1 MLEPKCNI
9 CKQIKRE
16 ILEKGSSQLERR
28 LYNCRKFN
36 PRGPETQSDIAR
48 EFGFAQVSMSK
59 HLKFH
64 QNPNEQ
70 ALVNERFE
78 RNIERQ
84 AKYVSVQDTI
94 LEKGLQQIEDG
105 EIKLNASTIATVAR
119 DKMNQEERNKDR
131 QVKVMEMIWA
141 FNSGELDAGGNST
154 LRASGDLIEG

>member
-1 MLEPKCNI
+1 
-9 CKQIKRE
+9 
-16 ILEKGSSQLERR
+16 
-28 LYNCRKFN
+28 
-36 PRGPETQSDIAR
+36 
-48 EFGFAQVSMSK
+48 MSK

-84 AKYVSVQDTI
+84 AKYASVQDTI